1 MIQRIQTVWLFLAA
15 IAGFFTTQVPL
26 YVGTLVGNIV
36 KKYFATESLLL
47 FAVAV
52 MGALFSLI
60 AIFLFRKR
68 KAQMNWTI
76 LGIIV
81 SIALVALEVWQIGEF
96 KTMNPEL
103 KGSYYWG
110 ALLPI
115 AMIVFLILAAINIR
129 KDDKLIKSLDRLR

>member
-15 IAGFFTTQVPL
+15 IAGFLTTQVPL
-26 YVGTLVGNIV
+26 YVGALAGNVV
-36 KKYFATESLLL
+36 KKYFATESLLI

-60 AIFLFRKR
+60 AIFLFRNR

-96 KTMNPEL
+96 
-103 KGSYYWG
+103 
-110 ALLPI
+110 
-115 AMIVFLILAAINIR
+115 
-129 KDDKLIKSLDRLR
+129 